1 MDRGAWQDTVHGVA
15 NVHRVEKNWTQ
26 LKRLSTHTQ
35 LESGVH
41 FYPINCTRSAGSQNG
56 ILVTGVH
63 SQSEVGHCEQGRYS
77 KKCLS
82 GATVSHGIWSKG
94 RGDGAIKDLLLDL
107 CFEPLV
113 LPPPFR
119 VTGTGLLLLTAGS
132 STYTIPDPEKGTVN
146 VCWMNYIL
154 HSHPQLFRLSTIVR
168 FLQSCK

>member
-1 MDRGAWQDTVHGVA
+1 MF
-15 NVHRVEKNWTQ
+15 
-26 LKRLSTHTQ
+26 LKWRSMKYIWGMFKSKLVLLKGKHFSEWREHTQ

-132 STYTIPDPEKGTVN
+132 STYTIPDPEKGNSKCLLDELYSSFSPAAV
-146 VCWMNYIL
+146 
-154 HSHPQLFRLSTIVR
+154 
-168 FLQSCK
+168 